1 MRGRRAGGQHVARE
15 QRGGRVRHGVVDMQN
30 VEGAVA
36 RDLAPLGYDF
46 FVRALVASSLVGVAC
61 AVIGSF
67 VVLKG
72 MSFIGDAVS
81 HAAFPGVVIA
91 YLLGVPIIIGG
102 SIAAIGTALG
112 IGALTRRSGLR
123 SDAVIGVLFA
133 GMFALGVALFSSI
146 PNYVGDLFHFL
157 FGDVLGISVS
167 DLVALGVL
175 VLLLLVVVRIFW
187 KELLF
192 ATFDPLGAGAAG
204 LPVRQLDDLLLILI
218 AVTIV
223 ISLQA
228 VGIVLVVAMIT
239 TPAATAQLLA
249 RRFGRMIQVAAL
261 IGIVSAVAG
270 LYLSYAFDLAS
281 GAAIVLVETAI
292 FLGTLVLASVRRRT
306 TR

>member
-1 MRGRRAGGQHVARE
+1 MNLI
-15 QRGGRVRHGVVDMQN
+15 DFLLSP
-30 VEGAVA
+30 
-36 RDLAPLGYDF
+36 LAYDF
-46 FVRALVASSLVGVAC
+46 FVRALVASALVGVAC

-81 HAAFPGVVIA
+81 HAAFPGIVIA
-91 YLLGVPIIIGG
+91 YMLGLPIILGG
-102 SIAAIGTALG
+102 AAASIVTALG

-123 SDAVIGVLFA
+123 SDSIIGVLFA

-157 FGDVLGISVS
+157 FGDVLGISVA
-167 DLVALGVL
+167 DLLALSLL
-175 VLLLLVVVRIFW
+175 VLILLVVVRILW

-204 LPVRQLDDLLLILI
+204 LPVRRLDDLLLILI

-239 TPAATAQLLA
+239 TPAATAQMLVQ
-249 RRFGRMIQVAAL
+249 RFGKMISTAAL
-261 IGIVSAVAG
+261 IGVTSAVAG

-281 GAAIVLVETAI
+281 GAAIVLVETAL
-292 FLGTLVLASVRRRT
+292 FLLVLLVTSLRGRRAA
-306 TR
+306 

>member
-1 MRGRRAGGQHVARE
+1 MNPI
-15 QRGGRVRHGVVDMQN
+15 DFLLSP
-30 VEGAVA
+30 
-36 RDLAPLGYDF
+36 LAYDF
-46 FVRALVASSLVGVAC
+46 FVRALVASTLVGVAC

-81 HAAFPGVVIA
+81 HAAFPGIVIA
-91 YLLGVPIIIGG
+91 YMLGLPIILGG
-102 SIAAIGTALG
+102 AVASIVTALG

-123 SDAVIGVLFA
+123 SDSIIGVLFA

-167 DLVALGVL
+167 DLLALSLL
-175 VLLLLVVVRIFW
+175 VLILLVVVRILW

-204 LPVRQLDDLLLILI
+204 LPVRRLDDLLLILI

-239 TPAATAQLLA
+239 TPAATAQMLVQ
-249 RRFGRMIQVAAL
+249 RFGKMISTAAL
-261 IGIVSAVAG
+261 IGVVSAVAG

-281 GAAIVLVETAI
+281 GAAIVLVETAL
-292 FLGTLVLASVRRRT
+292 FLLVLLLTSLRGRRAA
-306 TR
+306 

>member
-1 MRGRRAGGQHVARE
+1 M
-15 QRGGRVRHGVVDMQN
+15 N
-30 VEGAVA
+30 LI
-36 RDLAPLGYDF
+36 DLLLEPLAYDF
-46 FVRALVASSLVGVAC
+46 FVRALVASALVGVAC
-61 AVIGSF
+61 AVVGSF

-81 HAAFPGVVIA
+81 HAAFPGIVIA
-91 YLLGVPIIIGG
+91 YILGLPIILGG
-102 SIAAIGTALG
+102 AVAAIGTALG

-123 SDAVIGVLFA
+123 ADSIIGVLFA

-146 PNYVGDLFHFL
+146 PNYVGDLFAFL

-167 DLVALGVL
+167 DMVALIVL
-175 VLLLLVVVRIFW
+175 VVALLLVIRALW

-204 LPVRQLDDLLLILI
+204 LPVRRLDNLLLILI

-239 TPAATAQLLA
+239 TPAATAQMLVQ
-249 RRFGRMIQVAAL
+249 RFGKMISTAAL
-261 IGIVSAVAG
+261 IGVVSAVAG

-281 GAAIVLVETAI
+281 GAAIVLVETAL
-292 FLGTLVLASVRRRT
+292 FLLVLLLTSLRGRRAA
-306 TR
+306 

>member
-1 MRGRRAGGQHVARE
+1 MNPI
-15 QRGGRVRHGVVDMQN
+15 DFLLSP
-30 VEGAVA
+30 
-36 RDLAPLGYDF
+36 LAYDF
-46 FVRALVASSLVGVAC
+46 FVRALVASALVGVAC

-81 HAAFPGVVIA
+81 HAAFPGIVIA
-91 YLLGVPIIIGG
+91 YMLGLPIILGG
-102 SIAAIGTALG
+102 AIASIVTALG

-123 SDAVIGVLFA
+123 SDSIIGVLFA

-167 DLVALGVL
+167 DLLALSLL
-175 VLLLLVVVRIFW
+175 VLILLVVVRILW

-204 LPVRQLDDLLLILI
+204 LPVRRLDDLLLILI

-239 TPAATAQLLA
+239 TPAATAQMLVQ
-249 RRFGRMIQVAAL
+249 RFGKMISTAAL
-261 IGIVSAVAG
+261 IGVVSAVAG

-281 GAAIVLVETAI
+281 GAAIVLVETAL
-292 FLGTLVLASVRRRT
+292 FLLVLLVTSLRGRRAA
-306 TR
+306 

>member
-1 MRGRRAGGQHVARE
+1 MNPI
-15 QRGGRVRHGVVDMQN
+15 DFLLTP
-30 VEGAVA
+30 
-36 RDLAPLGYDF
+36 LAYDF
-46 FVRALVASSLVGVAC
+46 FVRALVASALVGVAC

-81 HAAFPGVVIA
+81 HAAFPGIVIA
-91 YLLGVPIIIGG
+91 YMLGLPIILGG
-102 SIAAIGTALG
+102 AVASIVTALG

-123 SDAVIGVLFA
+123 SDSIIGVLFA

-167 DLVALGVL
+167 DLLALSLL
-175 VLLLLVVVRIFW
+175 VLILLVVVRILW

-204 LPVRQLDDLLLILI
+204 LPVRRLDDLLLILI

-239 TPAATAQLLA
+239 TPAATAQMLVQ
-249 RRFGRMIQVAAL
+249 RFGKMISTAAL
-261 IGIVSAVAG
+261 IGVVSAVAG

-281 GAAIVLVETAI
+281 GAAIVLVETAL
-292 FLGTLVLASVRRRT
+292 FLLVLLLTSLRRR
-306 TR
+306 RAA

>member
-1 MRGRRAGGQHVARE
+1 MNPI
-15 QRGGRVRHGVVDMQN
+15 DFLLSP
-30 VEGAVA
+30 
-36 RDLAPLGYDF
+36 LAYDF
-46 FVRALVASSLVGVAC
+46 FVRALVASALVGVAC

-81 HAAFPGVVIA
+81 HAAFPGIVVA
-91 YLLGVPIIIGG
+91 YMLGLPIILGG
-102 SIAAIGTALG
+102 AVASIVTALG

-123 SDAVIGVLFA
+123 SDSIIGVLFA

-167 DLVALGVL
+167 DLLALSLL
-175 VLLLLVVVRIFW
+175 VLILLVVVRILW

-204 LPVRQLDDLLLILI
+204 LPVRRLDDLLLILI

-239 TPAATAQLLA
+239 TPAATAQMLVQ
-249 RRFGRMIQVAAL
+249 RFGKMISTAAL
-261 IGIVSAVAG
+261 IGVVSAVAG

-281 GAAIVLVETAI
+281 GAAIVLVETAL
-292 FLGTLVLASVRRRT
+292 FLLVLLLTSLRARRSA
-306 TR
+306 

>member
-1 MRGRRAGGQHVARE
+1 MNPI
-15 QRGGRVRHGVVDMQN
+15 DFLLSP
-30 VEGAVA
+30 
-36 RDLAPLGYDF
+36 LAYDF
-46 FVRALVASSLVGVAC
+46 FVRALVASALVGVAC

-81 HAAFPGVVIA
+81 HAAFPGIVFA
-91 YLLGVPIIIGG
+91 YMLGLPIIIGG
-102 SIAAIGTALG
+102 AVASIVTALG

-123 SDAVIGVLFA
+123 SDSIIGVLFA

-146 PNYVGDLFHFL
+146 PSYVGDLFHFL

-167 DLVALGVL
+167 DLLALSLL
-175 VLLLLVVVRIFW
+175 VLILLVVVRILW

-204 LPVRQLDDLLLILI
+204 LPVRRLEDLLLILI

-239 TPAATAQLLA
+239 TPAATAQMLVQ
-249 RRFGRMIQVAAL
+249 RFGKMISTAAL
-261 IGIVSAVAG
+261 IGVVSAVAG

-281 GAAIVLVETAI
+281 GAAIVLVETAL
-292 FLGTLVLASVRRRT
+292 FLLVLLLTSLRGRRAA
-306 TR
+306 

>member
-1 MRGRRAGGQHVARE
+1 MNPI
-15 QRGGRVRHGVVDMQN
+15 DFLLSP
-30 VEGAVA
+30 
-36 RDLAPLGYDF
+36 LAYDF
-46 FVRALVASSLVGVAC
+46 FVRALVASALVGVAC

-81 HAAFPGVVIA
+81 HAAFPGIVIA
-91 YLLGVPIIIGG
+91 YMLGLPIILGG
-102 SIAAIGTALG
+102 AVASIVTALG

-123 SDAVIGVLFA
+123 SDSIIGVLFA

-167 DLVALGVL
+167 DLLALSLL
-175 VLLLLVVVRIFW
+175 VVILLVVVRILW

-204 LPVRQLDDLLLILI
+204 LPVRRLDDLLLILI

-239 TPAATAQLLA
+239 TPAATAQMLVQ
-249 RRFGRMIQVAAL
+249 RFGKMISTAAL
-261 IGIVSAVAG
+261 IGVVSAVAG

-281 GAAIVLVETAI
+281 GAAIVLVETAL
-292 FLGTLVLASVRRRT
+292 FLLVLLLTSLRGRRAV
-306 TR
+306 